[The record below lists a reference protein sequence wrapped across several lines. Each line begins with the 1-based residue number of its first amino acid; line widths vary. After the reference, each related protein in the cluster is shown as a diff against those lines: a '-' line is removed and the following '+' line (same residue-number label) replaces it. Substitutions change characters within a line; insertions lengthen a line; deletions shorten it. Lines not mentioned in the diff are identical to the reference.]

1 MSDQELNMKLVGT
14 VEKYEVL
21 YNYKLP
27 GYSRKDVTEKAWQ
40 DVSIELD
47 LSGKQKMKLRK
58 MKPSPS
64 GSGGKKKSYYLEN
77 AMQFCLPFIRT
88 VIPPST
94 GNLPA
99 PPSTTQRSIC
109 DTEGSETQ
117 VEDHAQLEDES
128 ITVQQN
134 SPPTSLSIIG
144 DPPQHQ
150 IETPPTSSS
159 LKRTSQ
165 ITQKKNKSS
174 ASVADQSV
182 AEYFKAKKVKLLS
195 NAEEDIS
202 NKRVDRQQGI
212 KMFLL
217 SLMPELEELS
227 DSQIKIFKRQVLRV
241 IDDISTSEY
250 HQQPRSSSAF
260 TMLTS
265 PSTESRDSQMDTP
278 HMSNV
283 LGQIHTADF
292 YDAFS

>member
-1 MSDQELNMKLVGT
+1 
-14 VEKYEVL
+14 
-21 YNYKLP
+21 
-27 GYSRKDVTEKAWQ
+27 
-40 DVSIELD
+40 
-47 LSGKQKMKLRK
+47 
-58 MKPSPS
+58 
-64 GSGGKKKSYYLEN
+64 
-77 AMQFCLPFIRT
+77 MQFCLPFIRT

-182 AEYFKAKKVKLLS
+182 AEYFKAATVVISFYNAHISINRIKRLTNGHTSHVQCTWS
-195 NAEEDIS
+195 NTYC
-202 NKRVDRQQGI
+202 R
-212 KMFLL
+212 FL
-217 SLMPELEELS
+217 
-227 DSQIKIFKRQVLRV
+227 
-241 IDDISTSEY
+241 
-250 HQQPRSSSAF
+250 
-260 TMLTS
+260 
-265 PSTESRDSQMDTP
+265 
-278 HMSNV
+278 
-283 LGQIHTADF
+283 
-292 YDAFS
+292 